1 MDEQPSPRP
10 GARPAYSV
18 VVPFFNE
25 ERSCRLLHERLKK
38 VMDSIGGSYE
48 LIFVDDGSADRTPD
62 ILREIFRADPAVK
75 VIRLRRN
82 FGQTAA
88 LAAGFDEAR
97 GDVVISMD
105 GDLQHDPEDI
115 RRLLDKMREG
125 YDIVSGWRK
134 ERKDLLV
141 TRRIPSW
148 AANAIM
154 RRLSGVPIRDF
165 GTTLKAYKRSVIKG
179 VKLTGELHRFIPALA
194 SDLGA
199 RITEIPIANVNR
211 PHGKSHYGLW
221 RTTGVLLDI
230 ITVKF
235 FLSYSRTPMRMF
247 GSMGLVALLFGFC
260 FGLYEAA
267 QKIVFGRS
275 IGKDA
280 LVQLSVLLI
289 ILGFQFISLGL
300 LGEMISRIYFETRGR
315 RIYDVDETWSHG
327 GAPGAAG

>member
-1 MDEQPSPRP
+1 MAETRPQGQDSVPPS
-10 GARPAYSV
+10 YSV
-18 VVPFFNE
+18 VVPFYNE
-25 ERSCRLLHERLKK
+25 EEACRLLYERLKR
-38 VMDSIGGSYE
+38 VMDSLGGGYE
-48 LIFVDDGSADRTPD
+48 IIFIDDGSTDRTPE
-62 ILREIFRADPAVK
+62 ILRGIYESDPMVR
-75 VIRLRRN
+75 VVRLRRN

-88 LAAGFDEAR
+88 LAAGFDRAR
-97 GDVVISMD
+97 GDTVISMD

-115 RRLLDKMREG
+115 RRLVEKMREG

-134 ERKDLLV
+134 ERKDMLL

-148 AANAIM
+148 AANALM

-165 GTTLKAYKRSVIKG
+165 GTTLKAYRRSIIKN
-179 VKLTGELHRFIPALA
+179 VKLSGELHRFIPALA

-199 RITEIPIANVNR
+199 RITEIPIANIVR
-211 PHGKSHYGLW
+211 PHGKSHYGLS

-235 FLSYSRTPMRMF
+235 LLSYSRTPMRIF
-247 GSMGLVALLFGFC
+247 GFMGLLALLFGFS
-260 FGLYEAA
+260 FGFYEAV
-267 QKIVFGRS
+267 QKIVFGHS

-300 LGEMISRIYFETRGR
+300 LGEMISRIYFESKGKS
-315 RIYDVDETWSHG
+315 IYDVEEVWSHEE
-327 GAPGAAG
+327 GAR